1 MRIWT
6 FAESQGGIQGLFRHN
21 LNGGLDKMDA
31 NTVMFRWV
39 VDFFTAL
46 DLGRNNQLELAA
58 GLRVQ
63 SGILAVIGGGPFRRT
78 VDGGIAGNI
87 AAKRPDHDDCARLE
101 GGIRLE
107 IHSGPAVVAG
117 HRSMTI

>member
-1 MRIWT
+1 MH
-6 FAESQGGIQGLFRHN
+6 A
-21 LNGGLDKMDA
+21 D
-31 NTVMFRWV
+31 TVMFRWV

-46 DLGRNNQLELAA
+46 DLGRNNQLELPA
-58 GLRVQ
+58 GPRVQ

-101 GGIRLE
+101 GSIRLE
-107 IHSGPAVVAG
+107 KHSGPAVVAG
-117 HRSMTI
+117 HRSMTIRFIQKGVYDPRIFMTPWVFSSFLYFH